1 MTDAPVFSG
10 ALPHHE
16 RFDYRPIVRRPHWRW
31 PGGAGLAV
39 YLGFNLE
46 HFAFGDGMGACL
58 GPVSPHPDVLNYSW
72 REYGNRVGAWRCLE
86 LFDALGLPA
95 AAILNTSLYDHCPE
109 LVAACVARGD
119 ELVGHGHTNAER
131 QGGWSEAAESALL
144 VSCRERIARES
155 GQHPAGWLSPWISE
169 SPVTPDLL
177 AEAGYGYTLNWCHD
191 DQPVAMRTRSGR
203 RLWSVPYPQELNDIP
218 MVMARQMDARDF
230 CDLVI
235 DNLDEMLEQARRT
248 PLVMG
253 LALHPYIVG
262 QPYRLR
268 HLRRAL
274 QRIAAARDA
283 RQAWCTTPGAIA
295 RHMDM
300 LAETRPQEFA

>member
-1 MTDAPVFSG
+1 MNEGPQWTGP
-10 ALPHHE
+10 LPGHD
-16 RFDYRPIVRRPHWRW
+16 RFDYQPITRRPDWRW
-31 PGGAGLAV
+31 PYGSRLAV

-46 HFAFGDGMGACL
+46 HFAFGDGLGAAL
-58 GPVSPHPDVLNYSW
+58 GPPSPQPDVLNYSW

-86 LFDALGLPA
+86 LFGQLGLPA
-95 AAILNTSLYDHCPE
+95 AAILNTALYDHSPE

-131 QGGWSEAAESALL
+131 QGGWSEPAERGLL
-144 VSCRERIARES
+144 ASCAGRIARES
-155 GQHPAGWLSPWISE
+155 GQAPTGWLSPWISE
-169 SPVTPDLL
+169 SAVTPDLL
-177 AEAGYGYTLNWCHD
+177 AETGYRYTLNWCHD
-191 DQPVAMRTRSGR
+191 DQPVAMRTRSGQ

-218 MVMARQMDARDF
+218 MIMARQMDARDF
-230 CDLVI
+230 FDLVL
-235 DNLDEMLEQARRT
+235 DNFDEMLAQSAAT

-274 QRIAAARDA
+274 QRLAQARDSGA
-283 RQAWCTTPGAIA
+283 IWFTTPGAIA
-295 RHMDM
+295 RHMDT
-300 LAETRPQEFA
+300 LA